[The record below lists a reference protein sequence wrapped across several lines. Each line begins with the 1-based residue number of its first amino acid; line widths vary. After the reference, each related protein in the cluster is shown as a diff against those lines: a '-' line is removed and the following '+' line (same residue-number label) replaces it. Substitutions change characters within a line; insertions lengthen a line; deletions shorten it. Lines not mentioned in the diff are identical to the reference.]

1 MKKYLLI
8 LGFAI
13 FSGSCTVEVPE
24 VPNPG
29 RIHEFAQSVEGN
41 RIYPCLEQLT
51 QVHLNDTPINNEGFP
66 PDDLFPSD
74 HLTRSAA
81 VGFIARAFEEMG
93 YDADTVV
100 LGNEPQVA
108 YNVVA
113 EYRGTQYPNSVVLVG
128 CHLDAFYGGADD
140 NTSAVAAMLEIARAA
155 RNYSFKYTIRFVAFD
170 LEEFGSIGS
179 TRYVE
184 AGYADDVVSAVV
196 MDLIGYSLDVP
207 GSQKDVMGVD
217 LPGTGNFI
225 CVIGNENSAAVAQ
238 QTILFSKNKNI
249 SNAVGVVA
257 PGDGTYFLSSAFMR
271 SDHGLLW
278 FRGLPALFFTD
289 GANFRNPHY
298 HKSTDLPETIN
309 KEFLI
314 ANTRLVAA
322 SVAILAEIE
331 P

>member
-1 MKKYLLI
+1 
-8 LGFAI
+8 
-13 FSGSCTVEVPE
+13 
-24 VPNPG
+24 
-29 RIHEFAQSVEGN
+29 
-41 RIYPCLEQLT
+41 
-51 QVHLNDTPINNEGFP
+51 
-66 PDDLFPSD
+66 
-74 HLTRSAA
+74 
-81 VGFIARAFEEMG
+81 
-93 YDADTVV
+93 
-100 LGNEPQVA
+100 VA